1 MEKYRNMTYGAMLLS
16 MAAGILTDWPKWAKT
31 LTIVFA
37 ALLFIEIAAELIKDK
52 RR

>member
-16 MAAGILTDWPKWAKT
+16 MAAGILTDWPEWAKT
-31 LTIVFA
+31 MTVAFA
-37 ALLFIEIAAELIKDK
+37 ALLFVEIAVELIKDK